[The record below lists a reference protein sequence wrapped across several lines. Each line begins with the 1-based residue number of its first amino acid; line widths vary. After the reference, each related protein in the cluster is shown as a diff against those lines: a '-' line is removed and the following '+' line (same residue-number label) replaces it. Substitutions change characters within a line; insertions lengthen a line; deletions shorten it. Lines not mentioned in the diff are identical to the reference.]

1 MLEITFAGQT
11 DVGCKRSNNEDV
23 FAIEPKLGF
32 CLVADGLG
40 GAAAGEL
47 ASKIFLETVLEV
59 FQQTT
64 NRTVI
69 DVSKRIQMSFTKANE
84 KILNHTLTNPAH
96 KGMGCT
102 AELMAFYEEGF
113 VLGHIG
119 DSRTYRCRNDRFVRI
134 TRDHSL
140 VQEQIDQGVI
150 TPEGARH
157 HPMRNVIHRAVG
169 IDDEIELDIMKS
181 KVLPQD
187 QYLLCSDG
195 LTDMVEDEMIHEALK
210 LNISLDQK
218 VEELIEMALSAGGR
232 DNVSVVLLEI
242 TKKTLKRY

>member
-1 MLEITFAGQT
+1 MLEITFAGKT
-11 DVGCKRSNNEDV
+11 DVGRKRSNNEDV

-47 ASKIFLETVLEV
+47 ASKIFMETALEV
-59 FQQTT
+59 FRQADDSTAAE
-64 NRTVI
+64 
-69 DVSKRIQMSFTKANE
+69 VSKNIQISFNLANQN
-84 KILNHTLTNPAH
+84 ILKHTQLHPAH

-119 DSRTYRCRNDRFVRI
+119 DSRTYRYRKGRFMRI

-140 VQEQIDQGVI
+140 VQDQIEKGVI
-150 TPEGARH
+150 APENARN
-157 HPMRNVIHRAVG
+157 HPMRNVIHKAVG
-169 IDDEIELDIMKS
+169 IDSQIELDIVKS
-181 KVLPQD
+181 KVLPRD

-195 LTDMVEDEMIHEALK
+195 LTDMVEDEKILNALK
-210 LNISLDQK
+210 LDLSLDQK
-218 VEELIEMALSAGGR
+218 VDQLIEMALSAGGR
-232 DNVSVVLLEI
+232 DNVSIVLLEI
-242 TKKTLKRY
+242 RNI